1 MYLANPGS
9 LLDESAG
16 LMNREF
22 RELGATLNEP
32 EKLNLYPWY
41 SQLVKSYLACEAT
54 QHEHAFG
61 QSHSTEKRSLK
72 NKEARLLTRRIT
84 DSPESQPV
92 SRNNGEI
99 N

>member
-1 MYLANPGS
+1 
-9 LLDESAG
+9 
-16 LMNREF
+16 MNREF